1 MPVLLLRLTALL
13 SSIDVVAG
21 DAARALQSI
30 VAIRTLDREPR
41 EQ

>member
-21 DAARALQSI
+21 HAARELQSI
-30 VAIRTLDREPR
+30 VAIRILDREPHKR
-41 EQ
+41 